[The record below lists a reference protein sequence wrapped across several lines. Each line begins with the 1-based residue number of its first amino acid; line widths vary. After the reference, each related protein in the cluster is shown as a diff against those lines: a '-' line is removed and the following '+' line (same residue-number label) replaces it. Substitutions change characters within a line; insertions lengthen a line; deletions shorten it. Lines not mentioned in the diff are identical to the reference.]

1 MLTWILPYAEIPREP
16 RQSILET
23 SPPWVDDGWMDRS
36 SFHGVSVDIGQRLSL
51 GKTFFFLVLFK
62 QIHNASKKKTWLSG

>member
-16 RQSILET
+16 RQSILEN
-23 SPPWVDDGWMDRS
+23 SPPWVDDGWMAHF
-36 SFHGVSVDIGQRLSL
+36 SFHGVSVHIGQRLSP

-62 QIHNASKKKTWLSG
+62 QIQGAAKKKNWLSG